1 MRISRWAK
9 VFVCAACCT
18 GTMSAWAFDVPDFNL
33 EDPAQLHRA
42 LAAEKSGRMDAGRQ
56 AGAALSASL
65 AQLNYDATYY
75 DLDIDLIVSLSQVA
89 GRVYMQAT
97 SLIDNLTQFDV
108 DLYLAM
114 TADSVFVEGAPA
126 AFSHSGNELFV
137 TLPSV
142 RNTGEPFD
150 VTIYY
155 HGNPASGG
163 FGAFGFNAHGSP
175 SVPIIWSLS
184 EPYYARNWWPCKD
197 TPSDKADSVD
207 IHITCPSNL
216 FAASNGLLISTEDNL
231 DGTYTY
237 HWHHGH
243 PITTYLVSLS
253 VTNFVQ
259 LDYEYVYNGGADTM
273 PVNFWV
279 YPEKVAEAT
288 ASYPEIVQMLGA
300 LGDLYGPYP
309 FLDEKYAI
317 SHFPWGGGMEHQT
330 NTSQSPTWYSWSLNV
345 HELAHQWWGDLV
357 TCATWSDIWLNE
369 GFASYSEALY
379 QEWLSG
385 SAAYHS
391 YMSGMAYRGGGTI
404 YVYDTSSVNTIFHGG
419 LSYDKGAYVLHML
432 RHVLGD
438 ADFFAALAE
447 YRNQFSGRS
456 ATTDDFRTV
465 CEQVSGQNLEPFFS
479 DWIFGTLFP
488 RYMYGYY
495 SEPETGGFRVSVK
508 IEQMQTSSPQVFDMP
523 IDLAFSRGGLHATR
537 VVQNDQR
544 VQWYQLSLPFDPT
557 GLTFDPDGWILKD
570 AYPGVAILSDTLE
583 AGSREEPYS
592 DTLVATRGKAPYR
605 WYKVDGTNYPP
616 GLSMTTDG
624 VLSGIGA
631 AQGTFTFTARVLDS
645 GAPQTSMERDITV
658 VIGPPLRPAGDVTAD
673 GVVSSSDILYVVN
686 YVFKG
691 GPAPVPASYGDVD
704 LSCTITAADVIYLV
718 NYVFKG
724 GPAPFDGCVP

>member
-1 MRISRWAK
+1 MRISRCTSG
-9 VFVCAACCT
+9 VLGLLLCAVWS
-18 GTMSAWAFDVPDFNL
+18 GAWATDAPGFDLN
-33 EDPAQLHRA
+33 DPAQLHRA
-42 LAAEKSGRMDAGRQ
+42 LAGEKSARMEAARQ
-56 AGAALSASL
+56 AGMAGAVSL

-75 DLDIDLIVSLSQVA
+75 DLDINLLVSQAQVA
-89 GRVYMQAT
+89 GRVYMKAK

-108 DLYLAM
+108 DLYFAL
-114 TADSVFVEGAPA
+114 TADSVFVDGAPA
-126 AFSHSGNELFV
+126 AHSHTGSELYIM
-137 TLPSV
+137 LPSA
-142 RNTGEPFD
+142 RNVDDPFD

-163 FGAFGFNAHGSP
+163 FGAFGFNSHGSLA
-175 SVPIIWSLS
+175 VPIIWSLS

-216 FAASNGLLISTEDNL
+216 FAASNGILVDTEDNL
-231 DGTYTY
+231 DGTLTY

-259 LDYEYVYNGGADTM
+259 LDYAYAYNGGADTM

-279 YPEKVAEAT
+279 YPEKQAEAT
-288 ASYPEIVQMLGA
+288 ASYPEVVQMIGA
-300 LGDLYGPYP
+300 LGELYGPYP

-379 QEWLSG
+379 REWQSG

-391 YMSGMAYRGGGTI
+391 YMTGMAYRGGGTI
-404 YVYDTSSVNTIFHGG
+404 YVYDTSSVGSIFHGG
-419 LSYDKGAYVLHML
+419 LSYDKAAYVLHML

-438 ADFFAALAE
+438 NDFFGALAE
-447 YRNQFSGRS
+447 YRSQYAGRS
-456 ATTDDFRTV
+456 ATTDDFRLV
-465 CEQVSGQNLEPFFS
+465 CEQVSGKNLEPFFS

-488 RYMYGYY
+488 RYTFGFYSKPEAGGY
-495 SEPETGGFRVSVK
+495 RVDVK

-523 IDLAFSRGGLHATR
+523 LDLYFTRAGLNATR
-537 VVQNDQR
+537 VVQNNQR
-544 VQWYQLSLPFDPT
+544 LQWYQLSLPFDPT
-557 GLTFDPDGWILKD
+557 DLALDLNGWILKD

-583 AGSREEPYS
+583 SARRDEPYS
-592 DTLVATRGKAPYR
+592 DTLAAARGVAPYH
-605 WYKVDGTNYPP
+605 WYKVDGTSYPP
-616 GLSMTTDG
+616 GLTMSTG
-624 VLSGIGA
+624 GILTGTA
-631 AQGTFTFTARVLDS
+631 AVQGTFTFTARVLDS
-645 GAPQTSMERDITV
+645 GSPQTSMERAITV
-658 VIGPPLRPAGDVTAD
+658 TIGPPLRPAGDVTSD
-673 GVVSSSDILYVVN
+673 GVVSLSDIIFIVN
-686 YVFKG
+686 YVYKG
-691 GPAPVPASYGDVD
+691 GPEPVPAAYGDVD
-704 LSCTITAADVIYLV
+704 SSCTITSADVIYLV
-718 NYVFKG
+718 NYVLKG
-724 GPAPFDGCVP
+724 GAAPLDGCVP